1 MIAIPGS
8 ITFYVV
14 EMAITPDGLAGFGR
28 FSEPALLVLIS
39 LADGPKHGYA
49 MTRDITSLSGQRLG
63 PGTLYG
69 AITRLE
75 ERGWIEPL
83 AAEERRRPYR
93 LTRTGQRVLRA
104 RLEHMRSV
112 ARVGHARLANG

>member
-1 MIAIPGS
+1 M
-8 ITFYVV
+8 
-14 EMAITPDGLAGFGR
+14 TPDGLTDLGR
-28 FSEPALLVLIS
+28 FSEPALLEQLT
-39 LADGPKHGYA
+39 LADGQKHGDA
-49 MTRDITSLSGQRLG
+49 MTRDIAAVAGQRLG

-83 AAEERRRPYR
+83 PAEVRRRPYR
-93 LTRTGQRVLRA
+93 LTRAGHRVLKA
-104 RLEHMRSV
+104 RLPQLRSV

>member
-1 MIAIPGS
+1 
-8 ITFYVV
+8 
-14 EMAITPDGLAGFGR
+14 MATKKPPAPERLEDLGR

-49 MTRDITSLSGQRLG
+49 MTQDIAQVSGQKLG

-75 ERGWIEPL
+75 TRGWIEPL
-83 AAEERRRPYR
+83 PADDRRRPYR
-93 LTRTGQRVLRA
+93 LTGAGQRVLRA
-104 RLEHMRSV
+104 RLESLRAM
-112 ARVGHARLANG
+112 ARVGHSRLAET